1 MKNVFSATWIVAG
14 ALILALAGCASS
26 GNTGK
31 KTGEYVDD
39 AWITTKV
46 KSEMIADSEV
56 KAHKIDVDTKNGVV
70 KLSGTV
76 ETWQQANKANDIARG
91 IKGVTAVENDIR
103 VQ

>member
-1 MKNVFSATWIVAG
+1 MKNVFSAGWVLVG
-14 ALILALAGCASS
+14 ALILGLAGCASS
-26 GNTGK
+26 GTGQ
-31 KTGEYVDD
+31 KTGAYVDD

-46 KSEMIADSEV
+46 KSEMVADSEV

-70 KLSGTV
+70 RLTGTV
-76 ETWQQANKANDIARG
+76 ESWQEASKAADIARG

>member
-1 MKNVFSATWIVAG
+1 MKNVFSASWVLAG
-14 ALILALAGCASS
+14 ALILGLAGCASS
-26 GNTGK
+26 GTGQ
-31 KTGEYVDD
+31 KTGAYVDD

-46 KSEMIADSEV
+46 KSEMVADSEV

-70 KLSGTV
+70 TLTGTV
-76 ETWQQANKANDIARG
+76 ESWQEATKAADIARG